1 MKIDKDAIRELA
13 ELLNET
19 DLTEIEVAEN
29 DKVIR
34 VSRGGLV
41 AAHTSTA
48 HAMPAPANAG
58 SPDPAAPGQ
67 ANTDPAPASAVNHPG
82 AVASPMVGTV
92 YMAPEPG
99 AAPFVSKGSNVN
111 AGDTLLIV
119 EAMKV
124 MNPIKAEK
132 SGVVTQILVDDAQP
146 VEFGEVL
153 LVIE

>member
-19 DLTEIEVAEN
+19 ELTEIEVAEN

-41 AAHTSTA
+41 SAQAAPVAT
-48 HAMPAPANAG
+48 MPAPAN
-58 SPDPAAPGQ
+58 SPDPAAPGV
-67 ANTDPAPASAVNHPG
+67 ANTQGNSANVANHAG
-82 AVASPMVGTV
+82 AVSSPMVGTV

-99 AAPFVSKGSNVN
+99 AAPFVAKGANVQ

-132 SGVVTQILVDDAQP
+132 SGVVTQILVEDAQP

>member
-19 DLTEIEVAEN
+19 ELTEIEVAEN

-41 AAHTSTA
+41 AAQTGA
-48 HAMPAPANAG
+48 PAIPAPTNAG

-67 ANTDPAPASAVNHPG
+67 ANTDPAPANAVNHPG

-92 YMAPEPG
+92 YMASEPG
-99 AAPFVSKGSNVN
+99 AAPFVTKGSNVN

-132 SGVVTQILVDDAQP
+132 SGVVTQILVEDAQP